1 MLERWKNL
9 VGEDFR
15 AGMMVTA
22 VIAPGLA
29 TAITLIIAI
38 HHWLDIGN
46 SWALLLGV
54 VGGLIGWLICA
65 AIAKN
70 FVAMHSANPAVYR
83 NLCSRF
89 QILDA
94 QMEEVGKRLE
104 GRQEDPIVY
113 ALAEVTKYRSLLQ
126 GVFGG
131 GKPTQDFSAQDW
143 IGASGYIRL
152 WELLHRAEEALLL
165 LAPLET
171 VAADAWHDQ
180 LRLQGSNIDS
190 RDALSQ
196 CLDENL
202 KLLRRKVPFEDPAG
216 QPPQPTLSDQH
227 VPAVREM
234 LRYVRRS
241 INEFRDE
248 RRFGLVQARNRLLKT
263 VVLTECIGF
272 ALAALAVIANATA
285 TSLIAATAFFLVGAV
300 VGLFNQLY
308 LDASTEVA
316 TEDYGLTTA
325 RLLHTPLFSG
335 LAALGGV
342 VLIPILTSG
351 VTSGL
356 SDTTPV
362 VLTLEKVF
370 DLTHTFFSFLLAAIF
385 GLTPTVL
392 ISRLHQEAERY
403 KADLKSSEAPTQQGS
418 VASPNAPPR

>member
-1 MLERWKNL
+1 
-9 VGEDFR
+9 
-15 AGMMVTA
+15 
-22 VIAPGLA
+22 
-29 TAITLIIAI
+29 
-38 HHWLDIGN
+38 
-46 SWALLLGV
+46 
-54 VGGLIGWLICA
+54 
-65 AIAKN
+65 
-70 FVAMHSANPAVYR
+70 
-83 NLCSRF
+83 
-89 QILDA
+89 
-94 QMEEVGKRLE
+94 MEEVGKRLE

-126 GVFGG
+126 GVFDG

-152 WELLHRAEEALLL
+152 WELLHRAEEALIL

-190 RDALSQ
+190 RDTLLR
-196 CLDENL
+196 CLEESL
-202 KLLRRKVPFEDPAG
+202 ERLRRKVPLEDPAG
-216 QPPQPTLSDQH
+216 QPPQPALSDQQ

-272 ALAALAVIANATA
+272 ALAALAIIANATA
-285 TSLIAATAFFLVGAV
+285 TSLIAGTAFFLVGAV

-316 TEDYGLTTA
+316 TEDYGLATA

-342 VLIPILTSG
+342 ILIPVLRSG
-351 VTSGL
+351 VASGVNE
-356 SDTTPV
+356 TTPV
-362 VLTLEKVF
+362 VSTLTKVF
-370 DLTHTFFSFLLAAIF
+370 DLTNTSFTRSSSFFR
-385 GLTPTVL
+385 LT
-392 ISRLHQEAERY
+392 
-403 KADLKSSEAPTQQGS
+403 
-418 VASPNAPPR
+418 SPARSA